1 MSIMAIAILTL
12 TSGSGQ
18 AGGQHDNSTQAFF
31 VAESGA
37 ERALYRVRRLRVAC
51 NNLAAGGTGTL
62 TIGGGTG
69 TYVTSGVLYAPAA
82 TALSAAIN
90 ATTTTIPVNSVAG
103 YAPRGRIAVA
113 GGEAM
118 SYTGTSTSAAV
129 CGGGVPACFTG
140 ATRGAGGT
148 TAAAAALGTPV
159 NQRQCSIT
167 SVGTAYSTQR
177 TVERAIFTGGTAAM
191 VVYVKETNLG
201 VPYYRLWNG
210 AAWGAE
216 ATATN
221 VGSEI
226 RYIVLKTARTR
237 NETIMVTQSAN
248 GQIRAQIWNGVS
260 WSNGTVVGATLLLG
274 TITNAG
280 DRDYRAFDVEYETAS
295 DRAMVVY
302 RNADNADP
310 DYRIWTG
317 TAWTAAATAVPNATA
332 GRPRW
337 IELAPNPTP
346 TSNEIVMIVADSN
359 DDVHGTRW
367 TPAGGW
373 DNMGV
378 AGVWDASAA
387 TTDSKVID
395 VVYEQTGQRRALFAW
410 LDSNTCVNGVNYRLL
425 TGAALGANLT
435 FGPWTGCDSDGRW
448 IKLAA
453 DPFSQNIMV
462 GIQEADAN
470 AATADGNNDVGTC
483 LWNGTAWDCSAANHP
498 IHVEDPEAP
507 NGNSRVFDI
516 VFTAD
521 PANAGQAWMVWGALA
536 GGGTNI
542 WRKAWTPGVGWDA
555 APTVILGPDVCF
567 PTLLAHPNAA
577 VIFAGVYEDADTGDV
592 SMTQLA
598 GGIWSA
604 PQVFWNGGSLDCQG
618 NVRVHER
625 VALTADGAGFNVLE
639 WQEIFP

>member
-1 MSIMAIAILTL
+1 MAVAILTL

-37 ERALYRVRRLRVAC
+37 ERALYRVRRQRVAC
-51 NNLAAGGTGTL
+51 NTLATGGTGTV

-69 TYVTSGVLYAPAA
+69 GYATSGVLYAPAA
-82 TALSAAIN
+82 TVLSAGIN
-90 ATTTTIPVNSVAG
+90 ATTTTIPVNTVTG
-103 YAPRGRIAVA
+103 YAPRGRITIP
-113 GGEAM
+113 GEAI

-129 CGGGVPACFTG
+129 CGGSPACFTG
-140 ATRGAGGT
+140 ATRGAAGT
-148 TAAAAALGTPV
+148 TAAAAIANTPV
-159 NQRQCSIT
+159 NQNQCSIT
-167 SVGTAYSTQR
+167 SVGTANNAQR
-177 TVERAIFTGGTAAM
+177 TVERAISSGGSAAM
-191 VVYVKETNLG
+191 IAYVHENNLG

-216 ATATN
+216 LTATN
-221 VGSEI
+221 LGSEI
-226 RYIVLKTARTR
+226 RYIVLKSARTR
-237 NETIMVTQSAN
+237 NETVMVTQTTN
-248 GQIRAQIWNGVS
+248 GQIRAQIWNGAN

-274 TITNAG
+274 TITNVG
-280 DRDYRAFDVEYETAS
+280 DRDYRAFDVEYETAN

-317 TAWTAAATAVPNATA
+317 VAWTVAAPATPNATA

-337 IELAPNPTP
+337 VELAPNPTP
-346 TSNEIVMIVADSN
+346 TSNEIAMLVADSN

-367 TPAGGW
+367 TGTAW
-373 DNMGV
+373 NNMGV
-378 AGVWDASAA
+378 AAVWDATTA

-395 VVYEQTGQRRALFAW
+395 VVYEQTGARRALFAW
-410 LDSNTCVNGVNYRLL
+410 LDSNTCANGVNYRLWDG
-425 TGAALGANLT
+425 TNVSAANLT
-435 FGPWTGCDSDGRW
+435 FGPWTGCDSNGRW

-453 DPFSQNIMV
+453 DPFSDDIMV

-483 LWNGTAWDCSAANHP
+483 LWNGAAWDCSAANHP

-507 NGNSRVFDI
+507 NANSRVFDI

-521 PANAGQAWMVWGALA
+521 PANAGQAWLVWGALA

-567 PTLLAHPNAA
+567 PQLLAQPNTS

-592 SMTQLA
+592 SVSQMVA
-598 GGIWSA
+598 GVWSA
-604 PQVFWNGGSLDCQG
+604 PQQLWNGGSLDCQA

-625 VALTADGAGFNVLE
+625 VALTTDGAGFNVLE